1 MKKLLIT
8 QEQLQNPASNQT
20 NRYQVCA
27 FCEDNRMIEVN
38 LCPADTE
45 SILNNIYIAK
55 VKNVVANLNAAFV
68 EIGKGQ
74 TCYLPLENLKKPL
87 FIKKVSAKTIA
98 AGEEL
103 VVQVVKEAMKTKD
116 AVVTTNLSFPGEYLV
131 LTSADRRIGISSKI
145 HGEGRVRLQTCLQ
158 TLLGGSGQIP
168 EDFGLILRTNA
179 AQADESML
187 QAEFL
192 QLKAEYDK
200 LKAHAFARTAYS
212 CLRKERPFYLKMLM
226 DLDKS
231 DLDEVI
237 TDVPDIYEH
246 LKQELPGSCSLR
258 FYDDSLLPLPRL
270 YNLAGQLEAALKPR
284 VWLKSGAN
292 IVIQPTEAL
301 TVIDVNSGKNTAKKE
316 KKQNHYKINLEAARE
331 IAFQLRLRNISGII
345 LVDFIDLYDDALNE
359 ELMEELRAYLK
370 QDPVPTNLIDIT
382 KLGLVE
388 ITRKKQKKPLAEQF
402 FSGNARK

>member
-8 QEQLQNPASNQT
+8 QEQLQNPAANQIDM
-20 NRYQVCA
+20 YQICA
-27 FCEDNRMIEVN
+27 FCEDSRMIEVN
-38 LCPADTE
+38 LRPADTE

-68 EIGKGQ
+68 EIGKGK
-74 TCYLPLENLKKPL
+74 TCYLPLENLKEPL
-87 FIKKVSAKTIA
+87 FTKKISAKSIA

-131 LTSADRRIGISSKI
+131 LTSADRRAGISSKI
-145 HGEGRVRLQTCLQ
+145 HGEDRVRLQTCLQ
-158 TLLGGSGQIP
+158 TLLGEVGQVP
-168 EDFGLILRTNA
+168 DDFGLILRTNA
-179 AQADESML
+179 AQAEESML

-192 QLKAEYDK
+192 RLKAEYDE
-200 LKAHAFARTAYS
+200 LKAHAAARTVYS

-237 TDVPDIYEH
+237 TDDPDIYEC
-246 LKQELPGSCSLR
+246 LKQEWSASCSLR
-258 FYDDSLLPLPRL
+258 FYDDRLLPLPRL
-270 YNLAGQLEAALKPR
+270 YQLAGQLEAALKPR

-301 TVIDVNSGKNTAKKE
+301 TVIDVNSGKNTAKKD

-345 LVDFIDLYDDALNE
+345 LVDFIDLYDEALNE
-359 ELMEELRAYLK
+359 ALMAELRTCLK
-370 QDPVPTNLIDIT
+370 QDPVPANLIDIT

-402 FSGNARK
+402 CR